1 MAVRH
6 IKEYYGK
13 VAQQYLDLLDELKD
27 FEKLANEGMFEP
39 EKLDQIKENIKPLMT
54 NYQTLSYI
62 MFLLNMPNRKSKE
75 KSYKN
80 ANKRK
85 TSQIP
90 NECTQ
95 EGVIQQNK
103 DAIDSLNNLKK

>member
-13 VAQQYLDLLDELKD
+13 VAQQYLDLLEELKD

-62 MFLLNMPNRKSKE
+62 MFLLNMPNR
-75 KSYKN
+75 N
-80 ANKRK
+80 LR
-85 TSQIP
+85 
-90 NECTQ
+90 
-95 EGVIQQNK
+95 
-103 DAIDSLNNLKK
+103 SLAFISVFIRLLF